1 MMNMIVLLGLV
12 IIIAYGKLETDIL
25 PWNRVSIG
33 LL

>member
-1 MMNMIVLLGLV
+1 MMNVIVLLGLV

-25 PWNRVSIG
+25 PRKRVSIG